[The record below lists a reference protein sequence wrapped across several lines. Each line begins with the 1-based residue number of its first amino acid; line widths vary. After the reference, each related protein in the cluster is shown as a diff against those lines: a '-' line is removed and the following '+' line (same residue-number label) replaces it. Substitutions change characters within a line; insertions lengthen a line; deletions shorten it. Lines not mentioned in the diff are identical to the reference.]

1 MFDLFEVLSYLRNRS
16 ARIQLSQRARGQRLP
31 CFCSHCG
38 AMYQANGMGRDHST
52 LSKLTE
58 TIELINMIR
67 QQLPANCI
75 LTCQLPQIEL
85 LHFLPQKNSSHI
97 RTKKLCA
104 RVSHQMQIKH
114 EIKYILY
121 WHCEQHN
128 DTPR

>member
-1 MFDLFEVLSYLRNRS
+1 
-16 ARIQLSQRARGQRLP
+16 
-31 CFCSHCG
+31 
-38 AMYQANGMGRDHST
+38 MGRDHST

-85 LHFLPQKNSSHI
+85 LHKNSYHI

-114 EIKYILY
+114 EMKYFILALR
-121 WHCEQHN
+121 
-128 DTPR
+128 TK

>member
-1 MFDLFEVLSYLRNRS
+1 
-16 ARIQLSQRARGQRLP
+16 
-31 CFCSHCG
+31 
-38 AMYQANGMGRDHST
+38 MYQANGMGRDHST

-85 LHFLPQKNSSHI
+85 LHKNSSHI

-121 WHCEQHN
+121 WSGVQHN